1 MIQPL
6 EFKREYIHNN
16 SSHTDK
22 NTSLETMIDAA
33 LKYNVYDNTMYCTLY
48 LIGLSAADIKVLAKY
63 AEAGYSIAIQ
73 TAHHCD
79 GTDDI
84 EVTVCY
90 HYQG

>member
-6 EFKREYIHNN
+6 EFKREYLHNN
-16 SSHTDK
+16 PSHIDQ

-33 LKYNVYDNTMYCTLY
+33 LKYYPYDNSTYCTLY
-48 LIGLSAADIKVLAKY
+48 LTGLSEADIKILAKY
-63 AEAGYSIAIQ
+63 AEAGYYIAIQ

-79 GTDDI
+79 DTDDI

-90 HYQG
+90 YY

>member
-6 EFKREYIHNN
+6 EFKQEYLH
-16 SSHTDK
+16 K
-22 NTSLETMIDAA
+22 NPPASRNAGLETMIDAA
-33 LKYNVYDNTMYCTLY
+33 LKYNAYDNTTYCTLY

-63 AEAGYSIAIQ
+63 ADAGYDIVIR

-79 GTDDI
+79 DTDDI

-90 HYQG
+90 HY

>member
-16 SSHTDK
+16 PSHTDQ
-22 NTSLETMIDAA
+22 NISLETMIDAA
-33 LKYNVYDNTMYCTLY
+33 LKYRAYDNTTYCTLY
-48 LIGLSAADIKVLAKY
+48 LMGLNAADIKVLAKY
-63 AEAGYSIAIQ
+63 AEAGYYITIQ

-79 GTDDI
+79 NTDDI

-90 HYQG
+90 YY

>member
-16 SSHTDK
+16 PSHTDQ

-33 LKYNVYDNTMYCTLY
+33 LRYSSYDNTTYCTLY
-48 LIGLSAADIKVLAKY
+48 LMGLTAADIKVLTKY
-63 AEAGYSIAIQ
+63 ADAGYDIAIQ

-79 GTDDI
+79 DTDDI
-84 EVTVCY
+84 ELSICY
-90 HYQG
+90 YY

>member
-16 SSHTDK
+16 PSHTDK

-33 LKYNVYDNTMYCTLY
+33 LKYNAYDNTTYCTLY
-48 LIGLSAADIKVLAKY
+48 LIGLTAADITVLAKY

-79 GTDDI
+79 DTDDI
-84 EVTVCY
+84 EMTVCY
-90 HYQG
+90 HY

>member
-22 NTSLETMIDAA
+22 NTSLETMIDAS
-33 LKYNVYDNTMYCTLY
+33 LKYNAYDNTTYCILY

-63 AEAGYSIAIQ
+63 AEAGYSISVQ

-79 GTDDI
+79 DTDDV

-90 HYQG
+90 YYQR

>member
-16 SSHTDK
+16 PSHA
-22 NTSLETMIDAA
+22 NEHTSLETMIDTA
-33 LKYNVYDNTMYCTLY
+33 LKYSAYDNITYCTLY
-48 LIGLSAADIKVLAKY
+48 LLYLSEADIKVLAKY
-63 AEAGYSIAIQ
+63 AEAGYKIGIK

-90 HYQG
+90 YY

>member
-6 EFKREYIHNN
+6 EFKREYLRNN
-16 SSHTDK
+16 PSHISQ

-33 LKYNVYDNTMYCTLY
+33 LKYYAYDNSTYCTLY
-48 LIGLSAADIKVLAKY
+48 LKGLSESDIKVLAKY
-63 AEAGYSIAIQ
+63 AEAGYYIVIQ

-79 GTDDI
+79 DTDDI

-90 HYQG
+90 YY

>member
-16 SSHTDK
+16 PSHTDK
-22 NTSLETMIDAA
+22 NISLETMIDAN
-33 LKYNVYDNTMYCTLY
+33 LKYNAYDNTTYCTLY
-48 LIGLSAADIKVLAKY
+48 LIGLTAADIKVLAKY

-79 GTDDI
+79 DTDDI
-84 EVTVCY
+84 EVTVYY
-90 HYQG
+90 HY